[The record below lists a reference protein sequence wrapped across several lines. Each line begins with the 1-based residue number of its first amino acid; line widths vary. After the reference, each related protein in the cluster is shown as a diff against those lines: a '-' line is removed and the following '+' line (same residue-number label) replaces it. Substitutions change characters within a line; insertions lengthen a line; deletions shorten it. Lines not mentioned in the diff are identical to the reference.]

1 MSTFTKELVL
11 SQINA
16 TPGRLNRSAYINMG
30 VYQALMKAGERRAFP
45 FIASRTRRMLNA
57 LVKDGVVER
66 LDNNGDGLGYEW
78 KLTGK

>member
-1 MSTFTKELVL
+1 
-11 SQINA
+11 
-16 TPGRLNRSAYINMG
+16 
-30 VYQALMKAGERRAFP
+30 MKAGERRAFP